1 MLEIMKDQEF
11 DQVYSLMQKSF
22 PIDEYRPVQEQQKLL
37 QNQNYR
43 IYTVHDTDKTTVRA
57 FLAVWQF
64 FDFTYFEHFAVDT
77 ALRGQGMGSMI
88 LKEASRLFDRQIC
101 LEAELPDT
109 EIAKRRIEFYRR
121 NGYFS
126 NDYFYMQPPISEGRK
141 AVPLMIMTAKSTVT
155 KEQFEKIKAVLYR
168 EVYHQTDAG

>member
-57 FLAVWQF
+57 FL
-64 FDFTYFEHFAVDT
+64 
-77 ALRGQGMGSMI
+77 
-88 LKEASRLFDRQIC
+88 
-101 LEAELPDT
+101 
-109 EIAKRRIEFYRR
+109 EI
-121 NGYFS
+121 
-126 NDYFYMQPPISEGRK
+126 GR
-141 AVPLMIMTAKSTVT
+141 AHV
-155 KEQFEKIKAVLYR
+155 
-168 EVYHQTDAG
+168 

>member
-22 PIDEYRPVQEQQKLL
+22 PIDEYRPVQEQRKLL
-37 QNQNYR
+37 QNKNYR
-43 IYTVHDTDKTTVRA
+43 IYTVHDADKTTVRA

-88 LKEASRLFDRQIC
+88 LKEASRLFD
-101 LEAELPDT
+101 
-109 EIAKRRIEFYRR
+109 
-121 NGYFS
+121 
-126 NDYFYMQPPISEGRK
+126 
-141 AVPLMIMTAKSTVT
+141 
-155 KEQFEKIKAVLYR
+155 
-168 EVYHQTDAG
+168 